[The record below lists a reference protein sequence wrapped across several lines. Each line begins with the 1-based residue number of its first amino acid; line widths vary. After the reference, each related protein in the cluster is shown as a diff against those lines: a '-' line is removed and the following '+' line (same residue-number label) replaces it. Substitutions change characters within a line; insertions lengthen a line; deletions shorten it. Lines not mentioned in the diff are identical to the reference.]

1 MMVAAIRHY
10 GIIPFFKNGIEGW
23 SIEEL
28 TAPDFWFFSSD
39 QLGPWDWK
47 IDVVREGDIA
57 YGKFLG
63 GKAAFATVEFYR
75 HLMNYRR
82 SLPKY
87 RMALGEKFAAKSSSE
102 KLMKYLSPVALE
114 AIKGAGALE
123 SKDIRMI
130 CSSKITPYQIKTLG
144 AKYKSVLTPSIKKN
158 VIDSLVQFLQMG
170 TWVVSG
176 DFTRVYKGAS
186 LEYSGWQR
194 TSLTTPDDLFNLEQ
208 EQDELGASVEREQS
222 PCRERDIDLSS
233 SRERSQCH
241 EREQSPFWAKMMDD
255 SPEDSHAV
263 DCSPEESR
271 QYLINH
277 VLSFF
282 PDAESALKKMI

>member
-1 MMVAAIRHY
+1 MKKKFTGRLSSAEMMVAAIRHY

-87 RMALGEKFAAKSSSE
+87 RMALGEKFAAKSTSE

-114 AIKGAGALE
+114 AIKEAGALE

-208 EQDELGASVEREQS
+208 EQDESGASV
-222 PCRERDIDLSS
+222 
-233 SRERSQCH
+233 
-241 EREQSPFWAKMMDD
+241 EREQSPFWAKMLDD
-255 SPEDSHAV
+255 APEDSHAV